1 MRILV
6 IGATGGTGREVVREA
21 LARGYQVNAL
31 ARSAADAAPLLP
43 GADIIEGDARDAEAV
58 AKALA
63 GCDGVISALGT
74 KLALL
79 HKETLLSAATRILIN
94 EMQKQG
100 ITRLVCITGI
110 GAGDSRG
117 HGGFL
122 YDHIVQPLLLR
133 STYHD
138 KDRQEDEIRKSGLDW
153 TIVRPALLTDGPAT
167 GNIRALTDLT
177 DFHGGSIAR
186 ADVARFLITELEE
199 RHWAGRSPLIASA
212 DLAASI
218 GITNAR
224 QGLGDAR

>member
-6 IGATGGTGREVVREA
+6 IGATGGTGRKVVRQA
-21 LARGYQVNAL
+21 LDRGLQVNAL
-31 ARSAADAAPLLP
+31 ARSAVAAAPLLA
-43 GADIIEGDARDAEAV
+43 GADIIEGDARDGEAV

-74 KLALL
+74 KLALFR
-79 HKETLLSAATRILIN
+79 KETLLSTTTRILIN

-100 ITRLVCITGI
+100 ITRLVCVTGI

-122 YDHIVQPLLLR
+122 YDRIVQPLLLR

-153 TIVRPALLTDGPAT
+153 TIVRPTILTNGPAT
-167 GNIRALTDLT
+167 KTIHALTDLT

-186 ADVARFLITELEE
+186 ADVAHFLITELEE
-199 RHWAGRSPLIASA
+199 RRWAGKSPVITSA
-212 DLAASI
+212 AA
-218 GITNAR
+218 TR
-224 QGLGDAR
+224 T

>member
-21 LARGYQVNAL
+21 LVRGYQVNAL

-43 GADIIEGDARDAEAV
+43 GADIIEGDARDGEAV

-63 GCDGVISALGT
+63 RCDGVISALGT

-79 HKETLLSAATRILIN
+79 HKETLLSVATRILIN

-122 YDHIVQPLLLR
+122 YDHIARPLLLS
-133 STYHD
+133 STYDD

-153 TIVRPALLTDGPAT
+153 TIVRPTILTDGPAT
-167 GNIRALTDLT
+167 DNIRVLTDLT

-199 RHWAGRSPLIASA
+199 RRWAGRSPVITLA
-212 DLAASI
+212 DAAR
-218 GITNAR
+218 A
-224 QGLGDAR
+224 